1 MRYSKPIFPEGHGPS
16 TRAEMMRG
24 YKAFL
29 KVEEERIFRRHRTL
43 KEGLRVCQERT
54 ELIDHIIRS
63 VWKDLPGA
71 IDPPLVKNP
80 PVCIMATG
88 GYARGIMN
96 RHSDIDINF
105 MLAGNSLKLPPG
117 VQQFIGAFTLFL
129 TDIGFK
135 VGHVTDCVGGR
146 IQQAN
151 EDNLTKTSLVVT
163 RFIIGATEPYAQL
176 QARFVKECIA
186 GQEVQFLRAQ
196 VDELVRRHEKHENTP
211 FVQQPDVKEGCG
223 GLRDYQNLVW
233 VAFAKFRISDLSEL
247 QGLKLLDKR
256 SWNELNRAHD
266 FILMVRNEMHYHERR
281 AQDRLG
287 LKLQGPVA
295 TRLGYKGT
303 RMIERIEAFM
313 HDYYM
318 HVRNILRQSS
328 KLMDR
333 FNLEVLKQGETK
345 SSLAAT
351 IIGAL
356 RRTSAKPG
364 AKEKSE
370 HFDGFHSLHGR
381 VFADDDRIFTEDPHR
396 LMRLFMH
403 TQQRHLRLS
412 PDLFDLVCNTGLVGK
427 VFRYNKDVRETFL
440 GILDHKGDVARVLRQ
455 MHRCDFLGRYLP
467 EFGALTCR
475 VQHEFFHSYT
485 ADEHTLR
492 CIDHLDELAGKSERS
507 LEFYQHL
514 FREMHDPAVLY
525 LALILHDT
533 GRAANKATHSD
544 ESTMLADKVCRRL
557 QIKGQRRNQILFL
570 VDNHLL
576 MYLTAT
582 KKNPDDPE
590 VIKEFASIVKTREN
604 LDALTVMTM
613 ADIKGVGGNAFT
625 GYKDASLR
633 GLYTNAMRFLD
644 APADFM
650 KRATVPLD
658 DLKAEVLGE
667 LSKGYAA
674 ELDAHF
680 ANMPRAY
687 FNFRKPSTIAKH
699 LRQFRAFYEQVEASE
714 DETALMPLM
723 RWEDKPLEGCSK
735 LMVCGWDRHLLLAR
749 VAGALAA
756 ENLRIVSADFYQRA
770 DHLVLDVF
778 RVSTTT
784 FEPVTSETARK
795 RVQKSVLDALRK
807 DEFDFSCRIA
817 SRRKPVPGLAEIEAE
832 IPQWVYVNNNISPD
846 HTVIELQAIDR
857 IGLLYDVFMV
867 IGILG
872 YSVTHARIGTEKGV
886 AVDAIYIQDMAGAKI
901 TDREA
906 SARLKLQLES
916 TVLGKGK
923 AAS

>member
-1 MRYSKPIFPEGHGPS
+1 MRYPKPIFPAGHEPAS
-16 TRAEMMRG
+16 RTEMLRG

-29 KVEEERIFRRHRTL
+29 KIEEERIFRRHRNTR
-43 KEGLRVCQERT
+43 EGLRICQERT
-54 ELIDHIIRS
+54 ELIDHLIRN
-63 VWKDLPGA
+63 VWKDLPGTVA
-71 IDPPLVKNP
+71 PAMVRDPAVS
-80 PVCIMATG
+80 IMATG

-105 MLAGNSLKLPPG
+105 LVAGNTLKISPA
-117 VQQFIGAFTLFL
+117 VQQFIGAFWLFL
-129 TDIGFK
+129 QDLGFK

-146 IQQAN
+146 IAQAN
-151 EDNLTKTSLVVT
+151 KDNQTKTSLVVT
-163 RFIIGATEPYAQL
+163 RFIIGAEEPYAQF

-186 GQEVQFLRAQ
+186 GQEVQFLRTQ
-196 VDELVRRHEKHENTP
+196 VEELMRRHEKQENTP

-233 VAFAKFRISDLSEL
+233 VAFAKLRITDLSEL
-247 QGLKLLDKR
+247 QSLKLLDRR
-256 SWNELNRAHD
+256 SWNELKRAHD
-266 FILMVRNEMHYHERR
+266 FILLVRNEMHYLERR

-295 TRLGYKGT
+295 TKLGYKGA

-318 HVRNILRQSS
+318 HARNLLRQSS

-333 FNLEVLKQGETK
+333 FNLEVLKQGEAK
-345 SSLAAT
+345 NLAAT
-351 IIGAL
+351 IIGTF
-356 RRTSAKPG
+356 RRRP
-364 AKEKSE
+364 KEKAE
-370 HFDGFHSLHGR
+370 HFDGFHTLHNR
-381 VFADDDRIFTEDPHR
+381 IFADNDDIFTEDPHR
-396 LMRLFMH
+396 LMRLFKY

-412 PDLFDLVCNTGLVGK
+412 PDLFDLVCNTGLVSK
-427 VFRYNKDVRETFL
+427 VFRYNKEVRETFF
-440 GILDHKGDVARVLRQ
+440 GILEHKGDVARVLRQ

-492 CIDHLDELAGKSERS
+492 CIDHLDELAGKSERG
-507 LEFYQHL
+507 LEFYQQL
-514 FREMHDPAVLY
+514 FREMADPVVIY
-525 LALILHDT
+525 IALLMHDT

-544 ESTMLADKVCRRL
+544 ESTILADKVCRRL
-557 QIKGQRRNQILFL
+557 QIKGRRRSQVMFL

-576 MYLTAT
+576 MFSTAT

-604 LDALTVMTM
+604 LDTLTVMTM

-625 GYKDASLR
+625 GFKDASLR
-633 GLYTNAMRFLD
+633 GLYTNTMRFLD

-658 DLKAEVLGE
+658 DLKAEVMAE

-674 ELDAHF
+674 EVDAHF

-699 LRQFRAFYEQVEASE
+699 LRQFRTFYEQVAESE
-714 DETALMPLM
+714 DETALLPQL
-723 RWEDKPLEGCSK
+723 RWEDKPQEGCSK
-735 LMVCGWDRHLLLAR
+735 LVVCGWDRHLLLAR

-756 ENLRIVSADFYQRA
+756 ESLSIIAADFYQRA
-770 DHLVLDVF
+770 DHLILDVF
-778 RVSTTT
+778 RVCTTN
-784 FEPVTSETARK
+784 FEPVTSESTRK
-795 RVQKSVLDALRK
+795 RVQKSVLEALRK

-817 SRRKPVPGLAEIEAE
+817 GRRKPVAGLAEIEAE
-832 IPQWVYVNNNISPD
+832 IPQWVYINNDISPD

-872 YSVTHARIGTEKGV
+872 YSVTHARIGTERGV
-886 AVDAIYIQDMAGAKI
+886 AVDAIYIQDMAGSKI

-906 SARLKLQLES
+906 CQKLKQQLES
-916 TVLGKGK
+916 TVLGKGQ
-923 AAS
+923 A

>member
-1 MRYSKPIFPEGHGPS
+1 MRYTKPIFPAGQEPA

-29 KVEEERIFRRHRTL
+29 KVEEERIFRRHRNTR
-43 KEGLRVCQERT
+43 EGLRVCQERT
-54 ELIDHIIRS
+54 EFIDYIIRS

-80 PVCIMATG
+80 ALSIVATG

-105 MLAGNSLKLPPG
+105 LLAGNSLKLPQG
-117 VQQFIGAFTLFL
+117 AQQFIAAFTLFL

-146 IQQAN
+146 IAQAN
-151 EDNLTKTSLVVT
+151 LDNLTKTSLVVT
-163 RFIIGATEPYAQL
+163 RFLIGATEPYAQL

-186 GQEVQFLRAQ
+186 GQEVQFLRTQ
-196 VDELVRRHEKHENTP
+196 IEELVRRHEKHENTP

-233 VAFAKFRISDLSEL
+233 VAFAKLRITDLSEL
-247 QGLKLLDKR
+247 QGLKLLDRR
-256 SWNELNRAHD
+256 SWNELKRAHD
-266 FILMVRNEMHYHERR
+266 FILLVRNEMHYHERR

-295 TRLGYKGT
+295 TKLGYKGT

-318 HVRNILRQSS
+318 HVRNLLRQSS

-345 SSLAAT
+345 SLAASILST
-351 IIGAL
+351 F
-356 RRTSAKPG
+356 RRSGKNGTKI
-364 AKEKSE
+364 KEE
-370 HFDGFHSLHGR
+370 HFDGFHAVHDR
-381 VFADDDRIFTEDPHR
+381 IFADNDRIFTEDPHR
-396 LMRLFMH
+396 LIRLFKY

-492 CIDHLDELAGKSERS
+492 CIDHLDELAGKSERN
-507 LEFYQHL
+507 LEFYQQL
-514 FREMHDPAVLY
+514 FREMLDPVVLY
-525 LALILHDT
+525 IALIMHDT

-544 ESTMLADKVCRRL
+544 ESTMYTDKVCRRL

-576 MYLTAT
+576 MYMTAT

-590 VIKEFASIVKTREN
+590 VIREFASIVKTREN
-604 LDALTVMTM
+604 LDALTIMTM

-633 GLYTNAMRFLD
+633 GLYTNTMRFLD

-658 DLKAEVLGE
+658 ALKEEVLAE

-674 ELDAHF
+674 EVDAHF

-699 LRQFRAFYEQVEASE
+699 LRQFRAFYEQLAESD
-714 DETALMPLM
+714 DETALLPQL
-723 RWEDKPLEGCSK
+723 RWEDKPQEGCSK

-756 ENLRIVSADFYQRA
+756 ENLSIVSADFYQRA
-770 DHLVLDVF
+770 DHMVLDVF
-778 RVSTTT
+778 RVSTTN
-784 FEPVTSETARK
+784 FEPVTSESARK
-795 RVQKSVLDALRK
+795 RVQKSIVEALRK

-817 SRRKPVPGLAEIEAE
+817 TRRKPVPGLAEIEDE
-832 IPQWVYVNNNISPD
+832 IPQWVYINNNISPD

-857 IGLLYDVFMV
+857 IGLLYEVFMV

-906 SARLKLQLES
+906 ALKLKQQLES
-916 TVLGKGK
+916 TVLGK
-923 AAS
+923 AP